1 MDQEEILRQKAVQLH
16 LQGLSVVQIAN
27 QLQKT
32 RQWVYKWLKRHDQST
47 ENDWFSSQSCAP
59 KTISS
64 KINKTLEQ
72 MVIEIRQ
79 HLSHELYSQK
89 GAISIL
95 YELERLGIQPPSI
108 STINRILSRNHLIK
122 SSKVERLKNTEYPN
136 YFYNIQQMDLIGPK
150 YLKGG
155 YRFYFFNI
163 IDIANHWAGVYP
175 VMDKSAQSI
184 TPCVIDFWR
193 NYQMP
198 DFLQM
203 DNELSFRG
211 SNRYPRGFGLL
222 MRVAISNGV
231 YPVFIPTGEPWR
243 NGVIEKFNNTVLT
256 YFYDAQVFQS
266 FDEMTQKAKE
276 FSTFHNKNHRYSS
289 QGNKTPDQMVREMA
303 YRDTL
308 VREIDLTKK
317 IFIES
322 GRIFFIR
329 FVRSDLKLRILD
341 EVFELDASLKYSY
354 VVAEIILEKY
364 ILVVSRNNHTY
375 HTFSFPMSLP

>member
-16 LQGLSVVQIAN
+16 LQGLSVMQIAY

-32 RQWVYKWLKRHDQST
+32 RQWVYKWLKRHAQST

-59 KTISS
+59 KSISS

-79 HLSHELYSQK
+79 HLSHQLYSQK

-95 YELERLGIQPPSI
+95 YELERLGVQPPSI
-108 STINRILSRNHLIK
+108 STINRILNRNHLIK

-163 IDIANHWAGVYP
+163 IDIGNHWAGVYP
-175 VMDKSAQSI
+175 VTDKSAQSI
-184 TPCVIDFWR
+184 TPCVIDFWK

-211 SNRYPRGFGLL
+211 SNRYPRGLGLL

-231 YPVFIPTGEPWR
+231 CPVFIPAAEPWR

-276 FSTFHNKNHRYSS
+276 FSVFHNENHRYSS
-289 QGNKTPDQMVREMA
+289 QGNKTPDQMIRA
-303 YRDTL
+303 IPCRDTL
-308 VREIDLTKK
+308 VKEIDLTKK

-329 FVRSDLKLRILD
+329 FVRSDLKLHILD
-341 EVFELDASLKYSY
+341 EIFELDASLKYSY

-364 ILVVSRNNHTY
+364 ILVVSRNNHIY
-375 HTFSFPMSLP
+375 HIFPFPMSLP